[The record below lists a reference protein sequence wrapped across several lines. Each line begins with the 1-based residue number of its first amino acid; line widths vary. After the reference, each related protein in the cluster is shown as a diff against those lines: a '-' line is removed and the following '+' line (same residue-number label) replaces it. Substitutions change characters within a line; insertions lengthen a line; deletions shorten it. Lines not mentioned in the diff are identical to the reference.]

1 MTLASKYYTLA
12 DMWYNALLVS
22 APIQDNPWPHGFKK

>member
-1 MTLASKYYTLA
+1 MTLASKYYTRA

-22 APIQDNPWPHGFKK
+22 GPIQDNPVATRI